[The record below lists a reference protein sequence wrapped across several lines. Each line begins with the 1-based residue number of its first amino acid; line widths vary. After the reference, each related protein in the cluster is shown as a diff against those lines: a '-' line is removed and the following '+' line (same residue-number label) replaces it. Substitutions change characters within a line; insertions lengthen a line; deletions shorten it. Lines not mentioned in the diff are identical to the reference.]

1 MMLSVVVKN
10 IISLFTKV
18 NNIIYDV
25 ICAFLSDVQDFMIV
39 YASLMYYSWL

>member
-10 IISLFTKV
+10 MISLLTKV

-25 ICAFLSDVQDFMIV
+25 IWAFLSDVQDFTIV
-39 YASLMYYSWL
+39 YASLMYYS